1 MARTRLQIL
10 PWPRQRI
17 TALIYRSV
25 LWYFGIASLVV
36 LFLLAIGQ
44 LKQILQQVAAGQLPL
59 EMVLQLLGL
68 SLPTLLVMVIPLAL
82 YFAVYLVFSNL
93 YRNHEMMAI
102 QGAGIGLGT
111 LLRGLLG
118 IIVLI
123 VLLEALLAL
132 WWAPQSQWELQQ
144 EASRLAAAAAQS
156 LIRPGNFADLP
167 GGHVIYVGQQL
178 AGQDRYREIFL
189 DLSRANVSDYATA
202 AFGEIRIAADGTVS
216 LVLIDGKRY
225 LGQPGTAGY
234 KIWSFSHYRVA
245 LAGPTQHSSTDHS
258 WASRSLP
265 QLFADLSLVNQRR
278 HAQAELEW
286 RLFWPLLIPL
296 VVLLAIPLAHAEPR
310 RQGRS
315 GGLLAGV
322 VLLVGANNLLIALKE
337 NLIQGKIAPL
347 PGLFLVLLLLGGIAG
362 YCFHRRRLGLP
373 LLPRVFQGVFP

>member
-1 MARTRLQIL
+1 MARARLQIL

-234 KIWSFSHYRVA
+234 EIWSFSHYRVA
-245 LAGPTQHSSTDHS
+245 LAGPDQHSSTDHS

-278 HAQAELEW
+278 HA
-286 RLFWPLLIPL
+286 
-296 VVLLAIPLAHAEPR
+296 
-310 RQGRS
+310 
-315 GGLLAGV
+315 
-322 VLLVGANNLLIALKE
+322 
-337 NLIQGKIAPL
+337 
-347 PGLFLVLLLLGGIAG
+347 
-362 YCFHRRRLGLP
+362 FHRRRLGLP